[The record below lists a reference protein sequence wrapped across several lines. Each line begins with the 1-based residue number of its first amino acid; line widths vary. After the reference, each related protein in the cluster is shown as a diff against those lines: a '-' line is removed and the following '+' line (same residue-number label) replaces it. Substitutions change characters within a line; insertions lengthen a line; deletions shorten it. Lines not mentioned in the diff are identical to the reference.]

1 MTVSVT
7 FKIGKSLISDLKL
20 LLRYGECA
28 CVWCQRSVSWAPAYR
43 CTGIRVSSLLVFN

>member
-7 FKIGKSLISDLKL
+7 FKICKSLISDLKL

-28 CVWCQRSVSWAPAYR
+28 CVWCQRSVFLGLQR
-43 CTGIRVSSLLVFN
+43 TGVLASG